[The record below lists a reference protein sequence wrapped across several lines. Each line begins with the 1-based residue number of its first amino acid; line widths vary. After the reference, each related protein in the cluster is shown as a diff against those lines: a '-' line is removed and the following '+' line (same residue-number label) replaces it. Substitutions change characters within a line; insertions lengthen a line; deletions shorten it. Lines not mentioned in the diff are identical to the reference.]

1 MNISHGRS
9 KTRSGREGG
18 RWGRNTRPGLGKSG
32 MTRMVD
38 AIRATRA
45 SKPPPPAAAA
55 AITATPRCPRR
66 CFPPRDP
73 SRTLAL
79 PLPPLDAEAKQQQQQ
94 RVVGRRRSNDDGGC
108 GGGEVICFRSSRFA
122 SPFYWPEQKR
132 VSNRDCHAEKLDL
145 FSLTCGPR
153 GRWGPRVGG

>member
-1 MNISHGRS
+1 MAEA
-9 KTRSGREGG
+9 KSGRERG

-79 PLPPLDAEAKQQQQQ
+79 ALPPLDAEAKQQQ
-94 RVVGRRRSNDDGGC
+94 RVVGRRRSNDDGG
-108 GGGEVICFRSSRFA
+108 GGGEVICFRSSA
-122 SPFYWPEQKR
+122 SPRLFIGRSKS
-132 VSNRDCHAEKLDL
+132 VSATEIATRSNPTSSH
-145 FSLTCGPR
+145 
-153 GRWGPRVGG
+153 